1 MGQSF
6 KKKRILNQGSRLK
19 ISKEILKPILYG
31 VFLTLILSLFA
42 RYVQGQNQ
50 VHFIFNGLPF
60 PTLVQTINVSKGEY
74 VSIKA
79 DFLGFFLDVLFWSFL
94 VLVFFRLTNLKNIN
108 K

>member
-1 MGQSF
+1 M
-6 KKKRILNQGSRLK
+6 N
-19 ISKEILKPILYG
+19 KEILRSLLYG
-31 VFLTLILSLFA
+31 LSLTLVLSLFA

-50 VHFIFNGLPF
+50 IHFIFNGLPF
-60 PTLVQTINVSKGEY
+60 PTLVQAINISRGEY

-94 VLVFFRLTNLKNIN
+94 VFIFFRLKELSKNIN